1 MVHMNNNQDNNHNN
15 DILITY
21 GWNSIHD
28 TNFTPFRAAGYLP
41 GRIIREGRGIYRAI
55 TSAGELLVRCSGTC
69 MSLQELGLQPT
80 PAIGD
85 WCAISLQ
92 EATSGRIE
100 AILPRQLVFHRA
112 YTQNQPITGHTTKV
126 VAANIDKAAI
136 VQDAKYDFNIRR
148 IERLQSL
155 LSADGIPTILILTK
169 ADLLEDIEAYRR
181 RIQTRFPDC
190 PLYTID
196 NMSGAGAATLLSS
209 LQSNSTL
216 MLVGASGSGKSSL
229 VNCLCHTEI
238 TKTAGVREKDGRGR
252 HTTTTRHLY
261 QLPNGALLIDTPGI
275 RMVGMNSDVE
285 SIQNSFDDI
294 ATLATSCK
302 FNDCH
307 HRGEPGCA
315 VQKAL
320 HDGSLEQDR
329 YINYLRL
336 TQEAQSWEEIV
347 RQSKEK
353 KKTIGKIRYRNRR
366 SGGR

>member
-1 MVHMNNNQDNNHNN
+1 M
-15 DILITY
+15 
-21 GWNSIHD
+21 
-28 TNFTPFRAAGYLP
+28 
-41 GRIIREGRGIYRAI
+41 
-55 TSAGELLVRCSGTC
+55 
-69 MSLQELGLQPT
+69 
-80 PAIGD
+80 
-85 WCAISLQ
+85 
-92 EATSGRIE
+92 
-100 AILPRQLVFHRA
+100 
-112 YTQNQPITGHTTKV
+112 TGHSTKV

-155 LSADGIPTILILTK
+155 LFADGIPTILILTK

-229 VNCLCHTEI
+229 INCLCHTEI

-261 QLPNGALLIDTPGI
+261 QLPNGALLIDTPG
-275 RMVGMNSDVE
+275 

-294 ATLATSCK
+294 AKLATSCK
-302 FNDCH
+302 FNNCH

-353 KKTIGKIRYRNRR
+353 KKTIGKIRYQNRR